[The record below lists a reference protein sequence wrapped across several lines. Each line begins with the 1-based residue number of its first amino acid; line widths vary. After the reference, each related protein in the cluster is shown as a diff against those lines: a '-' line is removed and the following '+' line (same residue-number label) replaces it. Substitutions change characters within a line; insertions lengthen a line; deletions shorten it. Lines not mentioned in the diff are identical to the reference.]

1 MMIAS
6 LAHDVEQAVANGDP
20 IARRAMLRRMT
31 DLFIDNADRLGDNQ
45 VSAFDTVILKLAQN
59 VESAAR
65 ATLSDSIADITNA
78 PRGVVRDLA
87 YDSDVTV
94 AGPVLTRSTQVA
106 ERDLV
111 QIAEER
117 GQSHLFAISRRRSL
131 SERVTDVLVTRG
143 DHEVVRS
150 VAGNEGA
157 RFSPKGFETLTI
169 RAEDDE
175 ILQETLKVRQDVPEK
190 HMAHLME
197 TAKARVARKLESEF
211 GAEAASK
218 AVSRAARTLA
228 IDVLSL
234 EEAARTVDS
243 WLESKGTLE
252 PEESQVVAWL
262 GEGRVMEALVGLAR
276 TAGMQPDLVLR
287 AYQGAHYDPMLFLI
301 RSVRFGWGTFKAF
314 QLSKTGKQAT
324 PEEMRG
330 AFEAFQALSVST
342 AQRVVR
348 FTSARDQMQKAG

>member
-1 MMIAS
+1 MIAS

-20 IARRAMLRRMT
+20 TARRAMLRRMT
-31 DLFIDNADRLGDNQ
+31 DLFVGNADRLGEPQ

-59 VESAAR
+59 VETAAR
-65 ATLSDSIADITNA
+65 ASLSNSLADIANA

-87 YDSDVTV
+87 YDLDVKV
-94 AGPVLTRSTQVA
+94 AGPVLSRSSQVA
-106 ERDLV
+106 ESDLV
-111 QIAEER
+111 KIAEER
-117 GQSHLFAISRRRSL
+117 GQSHLYALSRRRSL

-143 DHEVVRS
+143 DNEVVRS

-157 RFSPKGFETLTI
+157 RFSPRGFETLSN
-169 RAEDDE
+169 RAEGDDV
-175 ILQETLKVRQDVPEK
+175 LHQTLTLRQDVPEK
-190 HMAHLME
+190 HMAHLMA
-197 TAKARVARKLESEF
+197 TAKARVARKLEDEF
-211 GAEAASK
+211 GAEAASQ
-218 AVSRAARTLA
+218 AVSRAARSLS
-228 IDVLSL
+228 IDMVSL
-234 EEAARTVDS
+234 EEAALIVDA
-243 WLESKGTLE
+243 WLESKGRLE
-252 PEESQVVAWL
+252 PEESQLVAWL

-314 QLSKTGKQAT
+314 QLSKTGKPAT

-330 AFEAFQALSVST
+330 AFEAFQALSVTT

-348 FTSARDQMQKAG
+348 FTAARDQMQKAS